1 MDIALGL
8 IFCIIIGAA
17 AWGVSHFV
25 PLGAVT
31 LAIILG
37 LLIANLTKVP
47 VKAKKGIVFS
57 EKKILS
63 AAIALLGFSL
73 NYRVLF
79 SLGFLP
85 LAAVLLGVP
94 VTIFT
99 ALGWGRLMGME
110 RDLALLVGTGN
121 GICGSSAIAAV
132 QGVIKT
138 DEEHVGVSVAVIN
151 LLGTVGIFLIPLIVS
166 LFPGLTE
173 QLKGLV
179 IGNTIQAV
187 GQVTA
192 AGFSL
197 GDVTGQTAAVVKMGR
212 ILLITPVALILSFIR
227 KPAGAEGEGDIKL
240 PGVPPFILLFIL
252 FSLVNTLGILPE
264 EVVSLLK
271 QAGEWLLIVAMAG
284 IGMKI
289 TFRGLATQGKKALC
303 AGILTWAVQIS
314 FSLLLIWLYFHIL
327 A

>member
-1 MDIALGL
+1 MKTVSGVVL
-8 IFCIIIGAA
+8 CIVIGIS
-17 AWGVSHFV
+17 AWGLGHFI

-37 LLIANLTKVP
+37 LLVGNIAP
-47 VKAKKGIVFS
+47 IPAGAKKGIAFC
-57 EKKILS
+57 EKKVLS

-73 NYRVLF
+73 DYKVLL

-99 ALGWGRLMGME
+99 ALGWGKLLGLE
-110 RDLALLVGTGN
+110 KDLALLVGTGN

-151 LLGTVGIFLIPLIVS
+151 LLGTVGIFLVPLIVT
-166 LFPGLTE
+166 FVPGLND

-197 GDVTGQTAAVVKMGR
+197 GETCGQTAAVVKMGR
-212 ILLITPVALILSFIR
+212 VLLITPVALILGFIR
-227 KPAGAEGEGDIKL
+227 KKEPVSGGVTL
-240 PGVPPFILLFIL
+240 PRIPLFIMLFVL
-252 FSLVNTLGILPE
+252 FSLVNTAGILPGN
-264 EVVSLLK
+264 VTDILK
-271 QAGEWLLIVAMAG
+271 GAGEGLLIVAMAG
-284 IGMKI
+284 IGLKI
-289 TFRGLATQGKKALC
+289 TFRGLANEGKKALI
-303 AGILTWAVQIS
+303 AGVLTWAVQIG
-314 FSLLLIWLYFHIL
+314 FSLLLITVYTGIIS
-327 A
+327 

>member
-1 MDIALGL
+1 MVSGVLL
-8 IFCIIIGAA
+8 CIVIGAA
-17 AWGVSHFV
+17 AWGLSHV
-25 PLGAVT
+25 IPLGAVT
-31 LAIILG
+31 LSIILG
-37 LLIANLTKVP
+37 LLAGNLFSLP
-47 VKAKKGIVFS
+47 PGAKKGIVFS

-73 NYRVLF
+73 DYKVLL

-99 ALGWGRLMGME
+99 ALGWGRLLGLE

-138 DEEHVGVSVAVIN
+138 DEEYVGVSVAVIN
-151 LLGTVGIFLIPLIVS
+151 LLGTVGIFLVPLIVT
-166 LFPGLTE
+166 LVPGLSD

-197 GDVTGQTAAVVKMGR
+197 GEICGQTAAVVKMGR
-212 ILLITPVALILSFIR
+212 VLLITPVALILGFYR
-227 KPAGAEGEGDIKL
+227 KAEAPSGGRGVKL
-240 PGVPPFILLFIL
+240 PGIPPFILLFIL
-252 FSLVNTLGILPE
+252 FSLVNTTGILPGGIT
-264 EVVSLLK
+264 EVLK
-271 QAGEWLLIVAMAG
+271 GAGEGLLIVAMAG

-289 TFRGLATQGKKALC
+289 TFRGLAEDGKKAMM
-303 AGILTWAVQIS
+303 AGVLTWAVQIG
-314 FSLLLIWLYFHIL
+314 FSLLLIALL
-327 A
+327 N